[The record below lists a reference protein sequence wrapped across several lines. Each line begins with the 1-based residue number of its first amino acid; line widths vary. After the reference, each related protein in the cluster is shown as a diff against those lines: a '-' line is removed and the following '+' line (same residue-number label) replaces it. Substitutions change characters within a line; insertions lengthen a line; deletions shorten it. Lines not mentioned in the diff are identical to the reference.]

1 MSSIILLFTC
11 LLFITVI
18 KIKTVNSRYLQA
30 TSYKL
35 QVPTSTKYK
44 YKYKYK
50 YKNSVVVSC
59 KYFFLQI
66 PFFFVKKIPTIIT
79 AMVVNSNNAGH
90 P

>member
-44 YKYKYK
+44 YKYK
-50 YKNSVVVSC
+50 NSVVVSC